1 MLSAAAAGGNGCD
14 DAVMPATTHLGSGS
28 AGEQQHDRV
37 GQPRKAAQNAQTLRM
52 RPTIGSDFE
61 LRYGYNTVQR
71 VAHDGTQ
78 TSSETT
84 RRHSMYFG
92 PQLVQES
99 NRCWLAAGVA
109 PRQLNDHRE
118 RDEPDGRRRAR

>member
-1 MLSAAAAGGNGCD
+1 MLPAAAAG
-14 DAVMPATTHLGSGS
+14 ATAATMPTVSRRTHVGSGS

-61 LRYGYNTVQR
+61 LRHGYNTVQR

-78 TSSETT
+78 TSI
-84 RRHSMYFG
+84 
-92 PQLVQES
+92 
-99 NRCWLAAGVA
+99 
-109 PRQLNDHRE
+109 
-118 RDEPDGRRRAR
+118 

>member
-1 MLSAAAAGGNGCD
+1 MLSAAAAS
-14 DAVMPATTHLGSGS
+14 ATAATMPATTHLGSGS

-71 VAHDGTQ
+71 VAHHGTQ

-84 RRHSMYFG
+84 VRRHSMYFG
-92 PQLVQES
+92 RQLSQES
-99 NRCWLAAGVA
+99 NRCWRPA
-109 PRQLNDHRE
+109 PRQLNDHRK